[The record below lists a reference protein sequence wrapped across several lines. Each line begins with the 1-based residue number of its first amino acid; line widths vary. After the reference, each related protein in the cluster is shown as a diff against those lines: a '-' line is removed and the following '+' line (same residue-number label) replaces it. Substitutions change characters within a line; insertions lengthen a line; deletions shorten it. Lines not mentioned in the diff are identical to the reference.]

1 MFQPHADI
9 VFASLA
15 GSDVA
20 RQYGLARRPECLIES
35 VSVSEIPLTKKLG
48 HEGMPGK
55 VAEKGNPQNVH
66 DDLRGGYLS
75 WKPPDEC
82 LAAAGQYQRFA
93 RAERNA
99 VAKDFRVAQGLQG
112 FQGQIPDAYG
122 ASSGQEDDIR
132 RKAVFSG
139 QIRDVNTLAL
149 SAMLRPVA
157 DVSTF
162 GIAPDRLGPLT
173 ASLKAA
179 LAGENGLS
187 ADVVFLSGPL

>member
-9 VFASLA
+9 IFASLA

-35 VSVSEIPLTKKLG
+35 VSVSEIPLPKKLC

-93 RAERNA
+93 RTERNA

-132 RKAVFSG
+132 RKAVFSCQG
-139 QIRDVNTLAL
+139 RFEGSRQRSEPIRRDAECGDIGNRTEH
-149 SAMLRPVA
+149 
-157 DVSTF
+157 
-162 GIAPDRLGPLT
+162 G
-173 ASLKAA
+173 
-179 LAGENGLS
+179 
-187 ADVVFLSGPL
+187 

>member
-1 MFQPHADI
+1 MRTSPSESSNVRRSPDRAGDRDGARKAVRLMFQPHADI

-35 VSVSEIPLTKKLG
+35 VSVSEIPLPKKLC

-82 LAAAGQYQRFA
+82 LAR
-93 RAERNA
+93 
-99 VAKDFRVAQGLQG
+99 
-112 FQGQIPDAYG
+112 
-122 ASSGQEDDIR
+122 
-132 RKAVFSG
+132 
-139 QIRDVNTLAL
+139 
-149 SAMLRPVA
+149 
-157 DVSTF
+157 
-162 GIAPDRLGPLT
+162 
-173 ASLKAA
+173 
-179 LAGENGLS
+179 
-187 ADVVFLSGPL
+187 SGPISTVCPD